1 MWAPVEEQR
10 VPIVMRSRSGA
21 PVNLVWLALAVVLVG
36 AIVAVGVFWANAQ
49 RWEQQASTN
58 QAAAEQAQRQLATQ
72 TKRAAALQAQVSQL
86 KRQNQTLQ
94 GQAANPTLSIW
105 NSCSGPCDL
114 GPDKVRVGGVP
125 DTFVL
130 HVTFT
135 ATVPVT
141 LYFLTL
147 QQWEQYDRCGF
158 DVGCVQG
165 SYYGY
170 SPSSSETINFDGA
183 RGCADYVYVLAAGQ
197 EGTMQPNVTATY
209 NPASQATGI
218 CAQNP

>member
-1 MWAPVEEQR
+1 MEDQQT
-10 VPIVMRSRSGA
+10 PITVRPRSGA
-21 PVNLVWLALAVVLVG
+21 PANLVWLAVVVVVVG

-49 RWEQQASTN
+49 RWEQQASAN
-58 QAAAEQAQRQLATQ
+58 QVAATQAQHQLAAE
-72 TKRAAALQAQVSQL
+72 TKRVAALQGQVSQL
-86 KRQNQTLQ
+86 QSQNKTLQ

-135 ATVPVT
+135 ATVPIS

-165 SYYGY
+165 TYYGY

-183 RGCADYVYVLAAGQ
+183 RGCADYVYVLAATQ

-209 NPASQATGI
+209 NPASQATGV
-218 CAQNP
+218 CAQSP